1 MIKIRPAGE
10 RGKTR
15 TPWLDG
21 SHTFS
26 FNRYHDPRWSGF
38 RSLLVINEDH
48 VAPAGGFPP
57 HSHADMEIITYV
69 VEGALE
75 HRDSAG
81 GRGVIRPGEVQ
92 KMSAG
97 TGVQHS
103 EMNASETD
111 PVHLLQIWIQ
121 PERRGLKPYYEQKAF
136 TEEER
141 RGRLR
146 LVAAPEGAEG
156 AEGTEGAVTIY
167 QDARLYD
174 ALLAPGESVTH
185 KLARG
190 RHAWLQVVKG
200 AVTINGTPLRA
211 GDGAAVGDEESLEV
225 ASSEESEVLLFDLA

>member
-1 MIKIRPAGE
+1 MITIRPAGE

-26 FNRYHDPRWSGF
+26 FNRYYDPRWAGF
-38 RSLLVINEDH
+38 RSLLVINEDR

-57 HSHADMEIITYV
+57 HSHSDMEIITLV
-69 VEGALE
+69 IEGALE
-75 HRDSAG
+75 HRDSSG
-81 GRGVIRPGEVQ
+81 GHGVIRPGEVQ

-97 TGVQHS
+97 TGVTHS
-103 EMNASETD
+103 EMNPSETE

-121 PERRGLKPYYEQKAF
+121 PERDGIKPYYEQKAF
-136 TEEER
+136 TQEER

-146 LVAAPEGAEG
+146 LVAAPGGAD
-156 AEGTEGAVTIY
+156 GAVTLH

-174 ALLAPGESVTH
+174 ALLAPNEVVTH
-185 KLARG
+185 RLARG

-200 AVTINGTPLRA
+200 AVAVNGTPLKA
-211 GDGAAVGDEESLEV
+211 GDGAAISDEESLEV
-225 ASSEESEVLLFDLA
+225 RADEESEILLFDLA

>member
-1 MIKIRPAGE
+1 MIKVRHAGE

-21 SHTFS
+21 NHTFS
-26 FNRYHDPRWSGF
+26 FNRYYDPRWTGF
-38 RSLLVINEDH
+38 RDLVVINEDF
-48 VAPAGGFPP
+48 VAPSSGFPP

-69 VEGALE
+69 IEGALE

-81 GRGVIRPGEVQ
+81 GHGVIRPGDVQ

-97 TGVQHS
+97 TGVTHS
-103 EMNASETD
+103 EMNPSPDE
-111 PVHLLQIWIQ
+111 PVHLLQIWIR
-121 PERRGLKPYYEQKAF
+121 PGREGLKPYYEQKAF

-156 AEGTEGAVTIY
+156 SVTLY
-167 QDARLYD
+167 QDATLYD
-174 ALLAPGESVTH
+174 ALLAAGDEVTH
-185 KLARG
+185 TLEPG

-200 AVTINGTPLRA
+200 SVTLNGNRLGA
-211 GDGAAVGDEESLEV
+211 GDGAAVSDEETLTV
-225 ASSEESEVLLFDLA
+225 RGDGESEILLFDLA